1 MVTRDNMDRRQ
12 RKTRQAIFDA
22 FIELLGKKDFSKITV
37 EQIIDKAD
45 IGRATF
51 YAHFET
57 KDYLLKE
64 LSEELFCH
72 IFDATGAEY
81 NTHKHIFDCSAPSS
95 PFLHLFMHIKNNDN
109 HILDLLSSG
118 NNQLFLQ
125 YFKKGIRDIAK
136 SECHNLSSGKT
147 EHVPTEF
154 LVEHITSSFVT
165 VIQVWVQ
172 KGMKETPEKL
182 NSYFTSLLGLEN

>member
-1 MVTRDNMDRRQ
+1 MIIKDNMDRRQ

-37 EQIIDKAD
+37 EQIIQKAD

-64 LSEELFCH
+64 LAEELFCH
-72 IFDATGAEY
+72 IFDAVGGKE
-81 NTHKHIFDCSAPSS
+81 NGHKHIFDCNVEGS

-109 HILDLLSSG
+109 HVLDLLSSR

-125 YFKKGIRDIAK
+125 YFKKGIREIAQK
-136 SECHNLSSGKT
+136 EYHIIANKT
-147 EHVPTEF
+147 TQVPTEF
-154 LVEHITSSFVT
+154 IIEHITSSFVT
-165 VIQVWVQ
+165 VVQMWV
-172 KGMKETPEKL
+172 KNGMNESIEKI
-182 NSYFTSLLGLEN
+182 NQYFLSLLGLEN

>member
-1 MVTRDNMDRRQ
+1 MDRRQ

-64 LSEELFCH
+64 LAEELFCH
-72 IFDATGAEY
+72 IFDATGAEH
-81 NTHKHIFDCSAPSS
+81 NNHKHIFDCSAPSS

-136 SECHNLSSGKT
+136 SECRNLSCGKT
-147 EHVPTEF
+147 DQVPTEF

-182 NSYFTSLLGLEN
+182 NSYFTSLLGIEN